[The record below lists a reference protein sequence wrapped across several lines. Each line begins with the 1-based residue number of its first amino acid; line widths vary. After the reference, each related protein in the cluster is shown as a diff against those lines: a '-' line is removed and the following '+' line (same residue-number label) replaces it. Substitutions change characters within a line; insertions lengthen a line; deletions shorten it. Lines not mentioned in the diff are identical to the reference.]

1 MDYSLEPMS
10 TDHRKPVIDIYN
22 HYIEKSWAAYPDE
35 PVGYGL
41 YDRFLDM
48 ARGYPSVVAR
58 TESGEVVGFAFLR
71 AFLPAATFRRTA
83 EITYFILPE
92 HTHRGIGRTILENF
106 EKEAVKSGVDILLA
120 SISSRNGLS
129 LDFHKKHGFAE
140 CGRFRSVG
148 RKFGEDFDVVWM
160 QKMISG
166 AAPSGR

>member
-1 MDYSLEPMS
+1 MDYSLEPMG

-41 YDRFLDM
+41 YDRFLEM
-48 ARGYPSVVAR
+48 VRGYPSVVVKA
-58 TESGEVVGFAFLR
+58 ESGQVVGFAFLR
-71 AFLPAATFRRTA
+71 AFLPAATFSRTA
-83 EITYFILPE
+83 EITYFILPD

-106 EKEAVKSGVDILLA
+106 EKEAVKAGVDILLA

-129 LDFHKKHGFAE
+129 LEFHKKYGFAE
-140 CGRFRSVG
+140 CGRLRSVG

-160 QKMISG
+160 QKMIGGSM
-166 AAPSGR
+166 PSGR